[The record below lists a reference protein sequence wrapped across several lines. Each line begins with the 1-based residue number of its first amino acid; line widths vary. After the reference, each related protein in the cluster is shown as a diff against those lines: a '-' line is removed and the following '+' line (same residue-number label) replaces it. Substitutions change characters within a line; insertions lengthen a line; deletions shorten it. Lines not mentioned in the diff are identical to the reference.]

1 MRFSTILAALP
12 FMSAALVQGAEWPV
26 TVGAGGNLTFTPNTI
41 DGAAEN
47 DTIKFTLSVQLP
59 RFKNLGN

>member
-26 TVGAGGNLTFTPNTI
+26 TVGAGGNLAFTPNTI
-41 DGAAEN
+41 DNAAEN
-47 DTIKFTLSVQLP
+47 DTIVFSLSVRVP
-59 RFKNLGN
+59 RFRNLEN